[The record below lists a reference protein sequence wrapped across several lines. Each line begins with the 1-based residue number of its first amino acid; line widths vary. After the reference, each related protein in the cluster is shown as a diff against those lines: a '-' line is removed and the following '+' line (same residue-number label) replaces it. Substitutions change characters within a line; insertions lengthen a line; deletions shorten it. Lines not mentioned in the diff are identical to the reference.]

1 MKKYIGTKEINAI
14 PMNRQEYNDF
24 RGWELLD
31 DEDGTD
37 EGYLVEYV
45 DGGKANTPQYNG
57 YVSWSPKDVFERAY
71 KSIETPLDR
80 LYIEHNELLDRY
92 NKLVLFLGRKD
103 AIQVAGD
110 MQVALMEEQKI
121 EMKDYLLTLRTR
133 IELMKKLLQFAPV
146 VNVGSK

>member
-24 RGWELLD
+24 RGWKLPD
-31 DEDGTD
+31 DEDGAD

-80 LYIEHNELLDRY
+80 MYIEHNELLD
-92 NKLVLFLGRKD
+92 KLNRLTIFLGREDKKK
-103 AIQVAGD
+103 VAGEF
-110 MQVALMEEQKI
+110 QCELMELQRVHMKNYLFVLRSRI
-121 EMKDYLLTLRTR
+121 EM
-133 IELMKKLLQFAPV
+133 MKK
-146 VNVGSK
+146 